1 MIEVEGLVNVVFT
14 RQNVNIL
21 LKNTSLHIIPYLCI
35 SNNTIIVLETFK
47 QLGVSENLITALTEM
62 KIINPTEIQ
71 EKAIP
76 FLLKN
81 TSDFIGQAQT
91 GTGKTIAFGIPL
103 LQKIKANDTNVQALI
118 LSPTRELCQQI
129 AKQLFKM
136 TKHTEKVFVEAVF
149 GGEWIEIQI
158 KNLQRPTQIVVA
170 TPGRLIDLIQKGAID
185 LSHVKTIVLDEADEM
200 LSMGFK
206 DDIDTIL
213 EKVHKNSN
221 TWLFSATLPDGLRSL
236 ILKYMSPDLHT
247 IQVSKTEVVNGLIEH
262 QFFICEMNQ
271 KFDFVVQFLQS
282 QGAGRG
288 IVFCRTKADAQVVA
302 RKLIAKNIAADAI
315 HGDLEQ
321 RDREKVMRAFKNK
334 KVQVLVATDIS
345 ARGIDIEGLAYVVH
359 YQLPDQIEYYTHRS
373 GRTARAGKRGISIS
387 FVTKDDLQMLTKI
400 EKTLKIKFMKV

>member
-1 MIEVEGLVNVVFT
+1 M
-14 RQNVNIL
+14 
-21 LKNTSLHIIPYLCI
+21 
-35 SNNTIIVLETFK
+35 ETFK
-47 QLGVSENLITALTEM
+47 ELGVSDNLVKALVENKIT
-62 KIINPTEIQ
+62 KPTEIQ
-71 EKAIP
+71 QKAIP
-76 FLLKN
+76 YLLKN
-81 TSDFIGQAQT
+81 HTDFIGQAQT
-91 GTGKTIAFGIPL
+91 GTGKTVAFGIPL

-136 TKHTEKVFVEAVF
+136 TRYTEKVFVEAVF

-170 TPGRLIDLIQKGAID
+170 TPGRLIDLMQKKAID

-206 DDIDTIL
+206 DDIDMVL
-213 EKVHKNSN
+213 DKVHKNSV
-221 TWLFSATLPDGLRSL
+221 TWLFSATLPDELKRL
-236 ILKYMSPDLHT
+236 IDKYMSPDAHK
-247 IQVSKTEVVNGLIEH
+247 IQVSKNEVVNGLIEH

-271 KFDFVVQFLQS
+271 KFDYVVQFLQS

-302 RKLIAKNIAADAI
+302 RKLVAKNIAADAI

-345 ARGIDIEGLAYVVH
+345 ARGIDVEGLAFVVH

-387 FVTKDDLQMLTKI
+387 FVTKDDLKMLTQI
-400 EKTLKIKFMKV
+400 EKTLNIKFTKI

>member
-1 MIEVEGLVNVVFT
+1 
-14 RQNVNIL
+14 
-21 LKNTSLHIIPYLCI
+21 
-35 SNNTIIVLETFK
+35 LETFK
-47 QLGVSENLITALTEM
+47 QLGVSDNLIKALTEN
-62 KIINPTEIQ
+62 KIIKPSEIQ
-71 EKAIP
+71 EQSIP

-81 TSDFIGQAQT
+81 HSDFIGQAQT
-91 GTGKTIAFGIPL
+91 GTGKTVAFGVPL
-103 LQKIKANDTNVQALI
+103 LQKIKANEPHIQALI

-136 TKHTEKVFVEAVF
+136 TKYTEKVFVEAVF

-170 TPGRLIDLIQKGAID
+170 TPGRLIDLIQKQAID

-206 DDIDTIL
+206 DDIDSIL
-213 EKVHKNSN
+213 EKVHKNSV
-221 TWLFSATLPDGLRSL
+221 TWLFSATLPDELKRL
-236 ILKYMSPDLHT
+236 VDKYMSPDAHK
-247 IQVSKTEVVNGLIEH
+247 IQISKKEVVNGLIEH
-262 QFFICEMNQ
+262 QFFICELTQ
-271 KFDFVVQFLQS
+271 KFDYLVQFLQS

-345 ARGIDIEGLAYVVH
+345 ARGIDVEGLAYVAH

-387 FVTKDDLQMLTKI
+387 FVTKDDLKMLTLI
-400 EKTLKIKFMKV
+400 EQTLKIKFTKI